1 MGVPGKLSFHDVLI
15 YLSVWLLQVHPGS
28 YKKMYTVC

>member
-15 YLSVWLLQVHPGS
+15 NLSVWLLHALSSSAPII
-28 YKKMYTVC
+28 TNI